1 MKIKHIAIAAAA
13 AVVGPTVLM
22 ATPALADEVRNPALT
37 TPDTAPK
44 DDTAPAAGSG
54 TEAGTGSGSGSG
66 SGEQANPAAPAS
78 GGAGKTAEKQAAAGP
93 KLTLDGLPEKFRAGG
108 DWREFSMHVDN
119 AGRDAVDDHSLELV
133 LWTLDTFRWEA
144 DDIRAEIYAPDSQGV
159 WGWHAVEADGSEE
172 VYSFSLADVDIE
184 KNEVF
189 DLRLRMKF
197 GKDTPASRFSLS
209 TTAEGGTADR
219 VRYVS
224 EVTAAGEQ
232 ERNQGPKITVN
243 GLPAGGFTAGG
254 AWQEFSIGVDNTGK
268 KKIDTY
274 GFTVFFDNS
283 IGTIRS
289 EHLSLEVWDGTRWIP
304 EKDAQGAYLK
314 RAVAED
320 SVSEIRLRAR
330 FHANAPVGNISIT
343 VVGDEPGPDGVT
355 SDVAFGRTSVNA
367 PATGDGGTGG
377 LPDTDGGT
385 GDTGDTGGNRPEP
398 DGGTTTPVKD
408 TTPGTTAGKL
418 AETGSDAATSWA
430 VGGAGLALSMG
441 AALVAGT
448 GRRRRPTA

>member
-22 ATPALADEVRNPALT
+22 ATPAVADEVRNPALT

-44 DDTAPAAGSG
+44 DETAPAAGSG
-54 TEAGTGSGSGSG
+54 TEAGTGSGA
-66 SGEQANPAAPAS
+66 GEQAKPAAPAS
-78 GGAGKTAEKQAAAGP
+78 GGAGKTAEKQEQAAAGP
-93 KLTLDGLPEKFRAGG
+93 KLTLDGLPEKFRAGD

-119 AGRDAVDDHSLELV
+119 TGRDAVDDHSLELV

-159 WGWHAVEADGSEE
+159 WGWHAVDADGSEE

-243 GLPAGGFTAGG
+243 GLPTGGFTAGG

-268 KKIDTY
+268 RKIDTY
-274 GFTVFFDNS
+274 GFAVFFDNS

-289 EHLSLEVWDGTRWIP
+289 EHLSLEVWDGTRWIA

-385 GDTGDTGGNRPEP
+385 GDSGDTGGNRPEP

-448 GRRRRPTA
+448 GRRRRQTA